1 MNAVS
6 NATVTFAGQN
16 YGAKRPDRIKKTA
29 IEASIMIIVISL
41 LWTLVLLTA
50 GQYIARLYTPDPV
63 VIEYACNRMKII
75 LPIYFV
81 CGIVEVIVGCMR
93 GMGYSFT
100 PMVANFF
107 CICVFRIVWIYTAC
121 KAVNTPEML
130 YLSWPISWVL
140 NIIVDVIIMRIIYN
154 REKPKM
160 EIAQDEYYR
169 DLPDLCEQN

>member
-1 MNAVS
+1 
-6 NATVTFAGQN
+6 
-16 YGAKRPDRIKKTA
+16 
-29 IEASIMIIVISL
+29 MIIVISL

-100 PMVANFF
+100 PMVANFSAF
-107 CICVFRIVWIYTAC
+107 AFSVSCGFIQRA
-121 KAVNTPEML
+121 KL
-130 YLSWPISWVL
+130 
-140 NIIVDVIIMRIIYN
+140 
-154 REKPKM
+154 
-160 EIAQDEYYR
+160 
-169 DLPDLCEQN
+169 